1 MAHLLAEGDPDSDVG
16 AAWVAKE
23 LRRDVYAAVDEAHA
37 RRRLILFFEHCA
49 DADVAEVS
57 RLARTVDRWSNENH
71 TNYRRRILGRLGTT
85 WPTLPARRLRGHQ
98 PRLIS

>member
-37 RRRLILFFEHCA
+37 A
-49 DADVAEVS
+49 ASDPV
-57 RLARTVDRWSNENH
+57 
-71 TNYRRRILGRLGTT
+71 
-85 WPTLPARRLRGHQ
+85 LRAL
-98 PRLIS
+98 R